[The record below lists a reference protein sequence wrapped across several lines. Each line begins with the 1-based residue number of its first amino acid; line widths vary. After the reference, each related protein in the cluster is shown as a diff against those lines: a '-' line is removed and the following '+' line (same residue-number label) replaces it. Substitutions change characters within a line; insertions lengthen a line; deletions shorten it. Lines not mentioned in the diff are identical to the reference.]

1 MALTFGGGERES
13 QALAQAQAQTET
25 QAQAPSG
32 MLTGMTAQEVL
43 DILPG
48 PGSYYYN
55 LYKAEN
61 PELVAAAEAIR
72 NEARAASKRGEAP
85 SQPVGGGLTFGGGE
99 TSTGVANPPPTVASE
114 PDAQQQ
120 QLNQNFIKFL
130 EELGLGSL
138 VTAFQSG
145 TTPDLSGIGMMS
157 GGNSGGSYTPYVPLM
172 PTVAPID
179 FTANVLPKNTVGYD
193 PVRGL
198 YNIPDAQTQQTVTEQ
213 TGLFNYIYGPQG

>member
-1 MALTFGGGERES
+1 MALTFGGGETES
-13 QALAQAQAQTET
+13 QALAQAQAQAAS

-61 PELVAAAEAIR
+61 PELVAEAEAIR
-72 NEARAASKRGEAP
+72 NEARARAKRGESVAQP
-85 SQPVGGGLTFGGGE
+85 SNGLTFGGSAQSAPAV
-99 TSTGVANPPPTVASE
+99 TNVDPSPTTTTT
-114 PDAQQQ
+114 QQQ
-120 QLNQNFIKFL
+120 QLNQNFINFL

-145 TTPDLSGIGMMS
+145 TTPDMS
-157 GGNSGGSYTPYVPLM
+157 GGGMMGGGVSGGGYIPYAPQL

-198 YNIPDAQTQQTVTEQ
+198 YNIPNAQTQQTVTEQ

>member
-1 MALTFGGGERES
+1 MAE
-13 QALAQAQAQTET
+13 
-25 QAQAPSG
+25 G

-72 NEARAASKRGEAP
+72 NEARAATKRGEAP

-99 TSTGVANPPPTVASE
+99 TANVTSVVADEPVATAPTLTTE
-114 PDAQQQ
+114 Q
-120 QLNQNFIKFL
+120 QNFLSLL
-130 EELGLGSL
+130 EELGLSSL
-138 VTAFQSG
+138 ANAFQG
-145 TTPDLSGIGMMS
+145 TTTSSPPSGGMMT
-157 GGNSGGSYTPYVPLM
+157 NTYTPVAPQM
-172 PTVAPID
+172 PTATPVDFSMTLPNFQAP
-179 FTANVLPKNTVGYD
+179 ALSNNLGYN
-193 PVRGL
+193 PFMGL
-198 YNIPDAQTQQTVTEQ
+198 YEMPKETPQTVTER

>member
-1 MALTFGGGERES
+1 MAE
-13 QALAQAQAQTET
+13 
-25 QAQAPSG
+25 G

-72 NEARAASKRGEAP
+72 NEARAATKRGEAP

-99 TSTGVANPPPTVASE
+99 TANVTNVVADEPVATAPTLTTE
-114 PDAQQQ
+114 Q
-120 QLNQNFIKFL
+120 QNFLSLL
-130 EELGLGSL
+130 EELGLSSL
-138 VTAFQSG
+138 ANAFQGNTTYSPPSG
-145 TTPDLSGIGMMS
+145 GMMT
-157 GGNSGGSYTPYVPLM
+157 NTYTPVAPQM
-172 PTVAPID
+172 PTATPVDFSMTLPNFQAP
-179 FTANVLPKNTVGYD
+179 ALSNNLGYN
-193 PVRGL
+193 PFMGL
-198 YNIPDAQTQQTVTEQ
+198 YEMPKEETPQTVTER

>member
-1 MALTFGGGERES
+1 MFLTFGGGETES
-13 QALAQAQAQTET
+13 QALAQAQAQAET

-72 NEARAASKRGEAP
+72 NEARAGAKRGESVAQP
-85 SQPVGGGLTFGGGE
+85 SNGLTFGGSAQSAPAV
-99 TSTGVANPPPTVASE
+99 TNVDPSPTTT
-114 PDAQQQ
+114 QQQ

-145 TTPDLSGIGMMS
+145 TTPDMS
-157 GGNSGGSYTPYVPLM
+157 GGGMMGGGVSGGGYIPYAPQL

-179 FTANVLPKNTVGYD
+179 FTASVLPKNTVGYD

>member
-1 MALTFGGGERES
+1 MAFTFGGGETES
-13 QALAQAQAQTET
+13 QAAA

-43 DILPG
+43 DILPST
-48 PGSYYYN
+48 GSYYYN

-99 TSTGVANPPPTVASE
+99 IANVANVVANEPVVSTPTLSAE
-114 PDAQQQ
+114 Q
-120 QLNQNFIKFL
+120 QNFL
-130 EELGLGSL
+130 TLLQELGLSSL
-138 VTAFQSG
+138 ANAFQ
-145 TTPDLSGIGMMS
+145 
-157 GGNSGGSYTPYVPLM
+157 GNTVADPFVGFMGDRYTPFVPQM
-172 PTVAPID
+172 PTATPVD
-179 FTANVLPKNTVGYD
+179 FSMTLPNFQTSALSNNLSYN
-193 PVRGL
+193 PFMGL
-198 YNIPDAQTQQTVTEQ
+198 YEMPKEETPQTVTER